1 MSFRQRGGTGII
13 AGMNIAFVLYDG
25 FTALDLVGPYEVIA
39 AWPDARVRFVS
50 TEQGPVRADAG
61 LVVVPTD
68 TPSSLPNP
76 DVVVVPGSSRP
87 FGPLENRALL
97 DWVRHA
103 ARSATWLA
111 SVCTGAGVYAAA
123 GLLAHRRA
131 TTHWAFRDVLA
142 SMGVVVS
149 TDRVVIDEPFV
160 SGAGVSADI
169 DMALTLT
176 ARVHGVDLARRLQ
189 LMIEYD
195 PQPPFDAG
203 SPEKAGSD
211 LVAASLAQ
219 LAAGTDPSERVASR

>member
-1 MSFRQRGGTGII
+1 M
-13 AGMNIAFVLYDG
+13 
-25 FTALDLVGPYEVIA
+25 
-39 AWPDARVRFVS
+39 
-50 TEQGPVRADAG
+50 
-61 LVVVPTD
+61 
-68 TPSSLPNP
+68 
-76 DVVVVPGSSRP
+76 
-87 FGPLENRALL
+87 GPLQDQALL

-123 GLLAHRRA
+123 GPLTGRRA

-142 SMGVVVS
+142 SMGVEVS
-149 TDRVVIDEPFV
+149 AGRVVVDAPFI
-160 SGAGVSADI
+160 SGAGVSAGI

-176 ARVHGVDLARRLQ
+176 ARVHGEDLARRIQ

-211 LVAASLAQ
+211 LVASTLAQ
-219 LAAGTDPSERVASR
+219 FAAAAGGDAAEIFQAPTGPAASR